1 VLKNRYP
8 IVMPGGMHIADVR
21 DLAAVLGAAMTPGL
35 GPRSYMVAG
44 HYTSLPGLIRTLAE
58 LTGRRIPF
66 ATFPAWFLAY
76 FGRAADVV
84 QRRLTT
90 RLPWDGEGI
99 WVMNCAA
106 KCDDSKT
113 RSEFALEPRPLRET
127 LADTVRWLHEA
138 GHLTGR
144 EAGRLA

>member
-1 VLKNRYP
+1 
-8 IVMPGGMHIADVR
+8 
-21 DLAAVLGAAMTPGL
+21 
-35 GPRSYMVAG
+35 MVAG
-44 HYTSLPGLIRTLAE
+44 HYTSLPDLISTLGK
-58 LTGRRIPF
+58 LTGRRIPV

-84 QRRLTT
+84 QRRLRT
-90 RLPWDGEGI
+90 RLQWDGEGI

-106 KCDDSKT
+106 CDDSKT
-113 RSEFALEPRPLRET
+113 RGEFALEPRPVRET

-138 GHLTGR
+138 GHLTAR